1 MARGAGASTIRGASA
16 PRSSA
21 PSGSFAASAAALRP
35 AWRDDAPVRIGI
47 STCLLGKPVRW
58 DGGHK
63 RDAFL
68 TDQLGPFVEWVPVCP
83 EVEVGMGVPRET
95 IRLVARDGEQRLVA
109 ERSGVDWSEP
119 MRAWARRRVRELEA
133 LDLCGYV
140 LKKDSPS
147 CGMER
152 VRVWNEKGMAE
163 KRGRGAFAD
172 VLLASAPALP
182 VEEEGRLSDPRLR
195 ENWIE
200 RIFAYRRVR
209 SLFAGRWTRGDLVA
223 FHTAHKLQ
231 VLSHSPRH
239 YAELGRLVADA
250 KGLGRAAV
258 RERYEQ
264 GFMDALRHLATP
276 RRQVNVLQHV
286 LGYFRRLLD
295 ERDRRELA
303 ALVDDYG
310 SGLLPLIVPI
320 TLIRHHVDRLGIEYL
335 AGQVYLEPHPKELML
350 RNRV

>member
-1 MARGAGASTIRGASA
+1 VARAAGAAKQTGPST
-16 PRSSA
+16 SSA
-21 PSGSFAASAAALRP
+21 AGSARPP
-35 AWRDDAPVRIGI
+35 AWRDDAPVRIGV
-47 STCLLGKPVRW
+47 STCLLGRPVRW

-68 TDQLGPFVEWVPVCP
+68 TEQLEPFVEWVPVCP
-83 EVEVGMGVPRET
+83 EVEIGMGVPRET
-95 IRLVARDGEQRLVA
+95 IRLVQREGGLRLVA
-109 ERSGVDWSEP
+109 ERSGTDWTDP
-119 MRAWARRRVRELEA
+119 MRAWSERRVREIDA

-152 VRVWNEKGMAE
+152 VRVWNAKGMAE
-163 KRGRGAFAD
+163 KRGRGLFAEA
-172 VLLASAPALP
+172 LLAAAPALP
-182 VEEEGRLSDPRLR
+182 VEEEGRLADPRLR

-200 RIFAYRRVR
+200 RVFAFRRVR

-231 VLSHSPRH
+231 VLAHSPRH
-239 YAELGRLVADA
+239 YAALGRLVADA
-250 KGLGRAAV
+250 KEIGRAAV
-258 RERYEQ
+258 RERYVA
-264 GFMDALRHLATP
+264 GFMDGLRHLATP

-286 LGYFRRLLD
+286 LGYFRGRLD
-295 ERDRRELA
+295 DRDRRELA
-303 ALVDDYG
+303 GLVEDYG
-310 SGLLPLIVPI
+310 RGLVPLIVPI
-320 TLIRHHVDRLGIEYL
+320 TLIRHHVDRLGVAYL

>member
-1 MARGAGASTIRGASA
+1 MAKPST
-16 PRSSA
+16 SSA
-21 PSGSFAASAAALRP
+21 PSPPPP

-68 TDQLGPFVEWVPVCP
+68 TEQLGPFVEWVPVCP
-83 EVEVGMGVPRET
+83 EVEIGMGVPRET
-95 IRLVARDGEQRLVA
+95 IRLVERAGVQRLVA
-109 ERSGVDWSEP
+109 ERSGTDWTEP
-119 MRAWARRRVRELEA
+119 MRAWAQRRARALEA
-133 LDLCGYV
+133 LELCGYV

-163 KRGRGAFAD
+163 KRGRGVYAAA
-172 VLLASAPALP
+172 LMAAAPALP
-182 VEEEGRLSDPRLR
+182 VEEEGRLADPRLR

-200 RIFAYRRVR
+200 RVFAYRRLR
-209 SLFAGRWTRGDLVA
+209 SLFAGRWTRGQLVA

-231 VLSHSPRH
+231 VLAHSPRH
-239 YAELGRLVADA
+239 YGELGRLVADA
-250 KGLGRAAV
+250 KALGRAEV
-258 RERYEQ
+258 RERYAA
-264 GFMDALRHLATP
+264 GFMEALRHLATP

-286 LGYFRRLLD
+286 LGYFRGRLD

-303 ALVDDYG
+303 GLVEDYG
-310 SGLLPLIVPI
+310 RGLVPLIVPI
-320 TLIRHHVDRLGIEYL
+320 TLIRHHVARLEIAYL
-335 AGQVYLEPHPKELML
+335 AGQVYLDPHPKELML